1 MIYYLIIGPWFIII
15 EQEYYII
22 CVLHTI
28 RDFRWH
34 FIHFDYFFYDILYY
48 KFLHTG
54 TYLDGI
60 TSNCTQT
67 EWRMNRLYFAS
78 QRSLPLWPHGRPVL
92 LMEFILHKNLL
103 GLKDELISNGGKT
116 TWSTS
121 QNTVWAR
128 TQDLISLKIKL
139 NEAVVEFSL
148 LFVVVISRRQ
158 KRVQLMR
165 IREKD
170 AKKRQQAGGQEGTY
184 RRKPTPVK
192 RYAGDLLAPVSVTQH
207 AVCCRCWLLGF
218 YGISYS
224 SETNRCNKILV
235 KLPPFLC
242 TWLISPCLVLLR
254 ATYKVCGTDR
264 WTQVLPLAA
273 WALPTTP
280 RSTWTMTPAPPRPLQ
295 LQPRSSGSEQRG
307 RPTALWFSN
316 FVFLTHNLTNKP
328 SAKVLS
334 CPYIDWGNE
343 NAAFWGEM
351 RIEDHLF
358 GESYNI
364 TTTTTVFLRETLQN
378 RY

>member
-1 MIYYLIIGPWFIII
+1 M
-15 EQEYYII
+15 YYILLGTFDDI
-22 CVLHTI
+22 LFTLITSFMTFCTINSYILLHTLMELLQI
-28 RDFRWH
+28 VHKLSEGWT
-34 FIHFDYFFYDILYY
+34 DYTLLVKGHCRYDHTAVLFFWWNLSCTKIS
-48 KFLHTG
+48 
-54 TYLDGI
+54 LD
-60 TSNCTQT
+60 S
-67 EWRMNRLYFAS
+67 RMNWLVMVVK
-78 QRSLPLWPHGRPVL
+78 QHGQPH
-92 LMEFILHKNLL
+92 K
-103 GLKDELISNGGKT
+103 
-116 TWSTS
+116 
-121 QNTVWAR
+121 